1 MVEYK
6 SLFSGESGLL
16 IRTKLNEMLSALITG
31 EEGVNFLWNRY
42 FDMETSVSNIQG
54 NVQTFYRDLK
64 AQILHSYSY
73 TDSKVSDLKTY
84 VNGMSGGVTA
94 FADSTSYDPSGI
106 PVEKSATVL
115 AVLPG
120 QYINF
125 KDEDGASIILT
136 SEDGLTIFYKAA
148 GANYWKHQ
156 SILAGIIILESSI
169 DGGGAFNG

>member
-1 MVEYK
+1 
-6 SLFSGESGLL
+6 
-16 IRTKLNEMLSALITG
+16 MLSALITG

-42 FDMETSVSNIQG
+42 FDMETSISNIQG
-54 NVQTFYRDLK
+54 NVQTFYQDLK

-120 QYINF
+120 Q
-125 KDEDGASIILT
+125 
-136 SEDGLTIFYKAA
+136 DGLTISYKAA

-169 DGGGAFNG
+169 DGGGAFNR